1 MHPKIW
7 GPSGWLFLHT
17 ITFNYPINPTQ
28 DQKIKH
34 KELFENLKYTLPC
47 ARCAQHYSNNFK
59 KYSLDEALQTRDK
72 LINWLIDIHNEVN
85 KKNGKRIYSY
95 DEVKKIYSDMY
106 SIKNNQ
112 INWNIIFI
120 FIIIIL
126 ISFYIYKEYF

>member
-1 MHPKIW
+1 MNPEIW
-7 GPSGWLFLHT
+7 GPSGWIFLHT
-17 ITFNYPINPTQ
+17 ITFNYPINPTPE
-28 DQKIKH
+28 QKIKH
-34 KELFENLKYTLPC
+34 KELFENLSYTLPC
-47 ARCAQHYSNNFK
+47 ARCAQHYLNNLK
-59 KYSLDEALQTRDK
+59 KYSLDNALETRDK

-112 INWNIIFI
+112 INWNIILI